1 MPREQIT
8 TQKIHD
14 HVSRLGGDQ
23 HPPIPLS
30 SVDRTVHNPRLVR
43 ERFGHTFDYLARVE
57 LEVDRNV
64 LELLTLLPEV
74 REVDRY
80 FYEDVW
86 QPQEIQHGIILDQV
100 QQDLGMPAAEPLL
113 EVPFNMKVLGA
124 LAHMSPVQDIARCM
138 YYLTGASTERQATLA
153 YNDLARYLK
162 EMGEHELAVSVIG
175 QIKRQEPGHFA
186 FYQMSATQILTDGT
200 LKPWQIWTIRSLR
213 DYSYQL
219 VGVDGK
225 KEYLGDMGG
234 VVVQLGLEDELETY
248 AKDIGRLEARILW
261 ANKNGM
267 EFPPYFLRA
276 LKESVDYYREVGID
290 RGQITTAA

>member
-1 MPREQIT
+1 M
-8 TQKIHD
+8 
-14 HVSRLGGDQ
+14 
-23 HPPIPLS
+23 
-30 SVDRTVHNPRLVR
+30 HNPRLVR

-219 VGVDGK
+219 VGGRR
-225 KEYLGDMGG
+225 EEG
-234 VVVQLGLEDELETY
+234 VPRRH
-248 AKDIGRLEARILW
+248 GRGSWSSWGWRTNWRPTPRTSAGSRRASCGPTRTAWSSRPTSCAR
-261 ANKNGM
+261 
-267 EFPPYFLRA
+267 
-276 LKESVDYYREVGID
+276 
-290 RGQITTAA
+290 